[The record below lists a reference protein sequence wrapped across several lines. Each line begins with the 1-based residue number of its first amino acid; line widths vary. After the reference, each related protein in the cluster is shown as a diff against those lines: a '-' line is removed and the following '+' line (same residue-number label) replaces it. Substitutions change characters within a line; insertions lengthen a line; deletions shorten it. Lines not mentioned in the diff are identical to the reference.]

1 MRWFR
6 LKKRVRGSTDRIS
19 RWLESRQ
26 MSELQVELPQAGR
39 ATAPGEPPIERS
51 DCITISCC
59 DGEIS

>member
-39 ATAPGEPPIERS
+39 ATAPGTGPF
-51 DCITISCC
+51 
-59 DGEIS
+59 GNNFFHN